1 MFQDMKN
8 LTKSALC
15 YPLLLLLLAMM
26 AIAGLIIGSTHF
38 DHADDPVQSSA
49 RQLDNFGEAEIITSA
64 SPNPAD
70 PQQSESFGR
79 GRHEAAMSA
88 TASSS
93 AQTDRSASPMVQSKD
108 SDVEATTTDSAD
120 AATTESM
127 SDLATSFRS
136 ELPAKPK
143 GAGMAG
149 GAAQGSELVIPVPP
163 GEKVPALFLDEN
175 PRPVPQQKMLDRVA
189 AEFNEAVSNPPP
201 GVSVE
206 EVWDQARLNADAKYL
221 KLFGYAAYN
230 AYHLQAAKEA
240 VREKKSL
247 QSVQPPEP

>member
-1 MFQDMKN
+1 MKN
-8 LTKSALC
+8 LTKSALF

-26 AIAGLIIGSTHF
+26 AIAGLIIGPTHF

-49 RQLDNFGEAEIITSA
+49 RQLDNFGKAEAITPA
-64 SPNPAD
+64 SSNPAD
-70 PQQSESFGR
+70 PQQSESLGQGR
-79 GRHEAAMSA
+79 NEAAMSA
-88 TASSS
+88 AASSS
-93 AQTDRSASPMVQSKD
+93 AHAARSASPMVQSKD

-120 AATTESM
+120 AGTTESM

-136 ELPAKPK
+136 ELSAKPE
-143 GAGMAG
+143 GAGIAG

-206 EVWDQARLNADAKYL
+206 EAWDQARLNADAKYL